1 MAVLA
6 YRQRDLT
13 KAEQLYLK
21 ALKTYET
28 LFGASHPMVGDA
40 LTNVAQFYKGTKQN
54 DKAVKYYQRAVDVY
68 TSQFGAVRVL
78 PPLIVASCFLTFRFA
93 ESR

>member
-6 YRQRDLT
+6 FRRRDIA

-28 LFGASHPMVGDA
+28 LFGASHPNVGDA
-40 LTNVAQFYKGTKQN
+40 VLNIAQ
-54 DKAVKYYQRAVDVY
+54 
-68 TSQFGAVRVL
+68 VL
-78 PPLIVASCFLTFRFA
+78 PNLIHYFS
-93 ESR
+93 